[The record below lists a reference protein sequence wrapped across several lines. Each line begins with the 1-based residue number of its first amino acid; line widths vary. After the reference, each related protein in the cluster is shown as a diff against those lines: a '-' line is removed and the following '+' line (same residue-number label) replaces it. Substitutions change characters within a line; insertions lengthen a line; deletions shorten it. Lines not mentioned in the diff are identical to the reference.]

1 MMAGN
6 GIDKTLSNFR
16 QELTLIEN
24 RAKDVLNRFEVLQ
37 RQAEFLKMESLER
50 YLEEQ
55 RKDVARSRGFRTL
68 ASDRRKIRDSLLVTA
83 GSAILLGLISKDKFM
98 ALNAG
103 MSGFDGFLQGL
114 GEARWFVSLGKKIL
128 VTPGDNLSS
137 EQTWFAWENLMAA
150 IEELKRRVL
159 HGERLGSLDNI
170 IDNLKSIVSST
181 HSVWIIKGEQ
191 PEIHKP

>member
-1 MMAGN
+1 MMVGN
-6 GIDKTLSNFR
+6 GIDKTLADFG

-24 RAKDVLNRFEVLQ
+24 RAKEISNRFEALQ

-68 ASDRRKIRDSLLVTA
+68 TNDKRKMRDSFLVTA
-83 GSAILLGLISKDKFM
+83 GSFILGGLISKDKFV

-128 VTPGDNLSS
+128 VTQGDNLPS
-137 EQTWFAWENLMAA
+137 ERTWFAWENLTAA

-181 HSVWIIKGEQ
+181 HSVWMIKGEQ
-191 PEIHKP
+191 PGIHKP

>member
-1 MMAGN
+1 MIGN
-6 GIDKTLSNFR
+6 GIDKTLADFGR
-16 QELTLIEN
+16 ELTLIEN
-24 RAKDVLNRFEVLQ
+24 RAKEILNRFEVLQ

-55 RKDVARSRGFRTL
+55 RKDVARSIGFRTL
-68 ASDRRKIRDSLLVTA
+68 VKDKRKMRDSFLVMA
-83 GSAILLGLISKDKFM
+83 GSFILGGLIFKDKFV

-128 VTPGDNLSS
+128 VTPGDSLPS
-137 EQTWFAWENLMAA
+137 QRTWFAWENLVAA
-150 IEELKRRVL
+150 IEELKRRAI

-170 IDNLKSIVSST
+170 IDNLNSIVSST

-191 PEIHKP
+191 PGIHKP